1 MENHKS
7 LAHSLTLYSA
17 TPLNNALDMQPSD
30 IGDFF
35 EGKPFGDWRKNKES
49 EGKVQAAIGSR
60 LNGVI
65 RACGVIAKAIGQ
77 LSKVLG
83 GRQI

>member
-1 MENHKS
+1 MENHKN
-7 LAHSLTLYSA
+7 LAHSLALYSA
-17 TPLNNALDMQPSD
+17 TPLSSALDMRD

-49 EGKVQAAIGSR
+49 EGKVQAAIGNR

-77 LSKVLG
+77 LSKVLLG
-83 GRQI
+83 GR